1 MTVFKL
7 VRFSRLLKMNWHF
20 VAKAI
25 LGKNAPS
32 LWIIFVTYRVRITTS
47 PLKFGGFFMSPHFL
61 NFPCTSQ
68 RLRRASA
75 GVRGSDAMEHAFR
88 QGQQIFQQQTG
99 NFVGEPLKS
108 QQSLGQE
115 AGGDVIIY
123 IYVEYW
129 SCMWIDGW
137 YNLSWIRIR
146 FFPVQGQGSSNSELP
161 MIMALGGMHN
171 VRVPQILNT
180 LIM

>member
-123 IYVEYW
+123 I
-129 SCMWIDGW
+129 C
-137 YNLSWIRIR
+137 RILELHVDR
-146 FFPVQGQGSSNSELP
+146 WMIQPELDKNTIFPRAGPGFLKFRIANDHGFGGDAQREGPSNS
-161 MIMALGGMHN
+161 
-171 VRVPQILNT
+171 
-180 LIM
+180 

>member
-1 MTVFKL
+1 
-7 VRFSRLLKMNWHF
+7 
-20 VAKAI
+20 
-25 LGKNAPS
+25 
-32 LWIIFVTYRVRITTS
+32 
-47 PLKFGGFFMSPHFL
+47 
-61 NFPCTSQ
+61 
-68 RLRRASA
+68 
-75 GVRGSDAMEHAFR
+75 MEHAFR

-123 IYVEYW
+123 I
-129 SCMWIDGW
+129 C
-137 YNLSWIRIR
+137 RILELHVDR
-146 FFPVQGQGSSNSELP
+146 WMIQPELDKNPIFPRAGPGFLKFRIANDHGF
-161 MIMALGGMHN
+161 GGMHI